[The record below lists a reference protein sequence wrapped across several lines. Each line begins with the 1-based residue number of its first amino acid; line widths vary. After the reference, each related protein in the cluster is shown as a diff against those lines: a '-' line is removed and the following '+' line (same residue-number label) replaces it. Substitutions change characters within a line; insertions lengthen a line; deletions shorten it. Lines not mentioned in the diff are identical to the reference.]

1 MSQHGS
7 RSTCLRA
14 DSTTLP
20 AAPSRVKHAVNTN
33 KQKNFGVWRGEEEQ
47 ELCELC
53 RERCPPFTPYQGA
66 PRAAENNTDHPSL
79 PRKQSSLMVSP
90 CQEKHFLTSSWHV
103 F

>member
-53 RERCPPFTPYQGA
+53 RELLGALPAFPLRTKEHQGLQRTTLTIHRCLA
-66 PRAAENNTDHPSL
+66 NRAL
-79 PRKQSSLMVSP
+79 
-90 CQEKHFLTSSWHV
+90 
-103 F
+103 